1 MEEVNGLSPE
11 WKAWIHEN
19 LERGCYAHTL
29 VETMIGSRFDPVTAV
44 GSVLREARQ
53 LPAPNERSRTRLDAL
68 GEEVMLPPEW
78 KQWAL
83 DKLDEGFSAKSVLD
97 ELLGAGLHPISSLV
111 WVFSEAA
118 KRNRIEEELALLK
131 QSQGDAFK
139 AWHENSVKS
148 DDAAQALHAQSHSG
162 ADYDYSK
169 PRLTHQGNVIRTND
183 RIINVRLRLERPV
196 IAVFD
201 NVLSDE
207 ECEELIRLARNSM
220 APSTVLE
227 RRTGKSRMS
236 RIRTSSGTFLRDDTS
251 GVTQCVNR
259 RIAELMQMPMEN
271 GEDLQILHYQ
281 AEQEYKPH
289 HDYFDPFD
297 TSTPHLLARGGQRVS
312 TLVMYLN
319 DVARGGETAFPDLGL
334 SVSPRKGSAV
344 YFEYCNDLGQLD
356 QKTLHAGAPVLEGEK
371 WAATKWMRYRRFG

>member
-1 MEEVNGLSPE
+1 MGEVDGLSPE

-19 LERGCYAHTL
+19 LERGCHVSTI

-44 GSVLREARQ
+44 GSVFREARQ
-53 LPAPNERSRTRLDAL
+53 LPSLEGHALAEER
-68 GEEVMLPPEW
+68 ELPSAW

-83 DKLDEGFSAKSVLD
+83 DKIDEGFSAKSVLD
-97 ELLGAGLHPISSLV
+97 ELLIAGLHPISSLV

-131 QSQGDAFK
+131 QSQGDNAV
-139 AWHENSVKS
+139 EILRRNSLKS
-148 DDAAQALHAQSHSG
+148 DGPVQTPQAPLHSG
-162 ADYDYSK
+162 ADYNYSK

-183 RIINVRLRLERPV
+183 RVIGVRLRLERPV

-207 ECEELIRLARNSM
+207 ECDELIRLARNSI
-220 APSTVLE
+220 APSTVVE
-227 RRTGKSRMS
+227 NRTGKSRMS
-236 RIRTSSGTFLRDDTS
+236 RVRTSSGTFLRHDTS
-251 GVTQCVNR
+251 SVTERINR

-271 GEDLQILHYQ
+271 GEDLQILHYG
-281 AEQEYKPH
+281 AGQEYRPH
-289 HDYFDPFD
+289 HDYFDPSD
-297 TSTPHLLARGGQRVS
+297 AGTPRLLARGGQRVS

-356 QKTLHAGAPVLEGEK
+356 QKTLHGGAPVLEGEK

>member
-1 MEEVNGLSPE
+1 MGEIDGLSPE

-19 LERGCYAHTL
+19 LERGCHVSTI
-29 VETMIGSRFDPVTAV
+29 VETMIGSRFDPATAV

-53 LPAPNERSRTRLDAL
+53 LPSLERHAL
-68 GEEVMLPPEW
+68 AEERELPSAW

-83 DKLDEGFSAKSVLD
+83 DKIDEGFSAKSVLD
-97 ELLGAGLHPISSLV
+97 ELLIAGLHPISSLV

-131 QSQGDAFK
+131 QSQGDNAIEI
-139 AWHENSVKS
+139 WGRNSLKS
-148 DDAAQALHAQSHSG
+148 DGPVQTPQAPSHSG
-162 ADYDYSK
+162 ADYNYDK

-220 APSTVLE
+220 APSTVVE